1 MAAEMVLT
9 HNLRGF
15 DAVHLASAIFLQE
28 QLQQPLPFSTFDN
41 RLRQAAIA
49 ENLQVLFPES

>member
-1 MAAEMVLT
+1 M

-15 DAVHLASAIFLQE
+15 DAVHLASALFLQE

-41 RLRQAAIA
+41 RLRHAAIA